1 MRLFLS
7 FCLLLLITGC
17 ASVREIVPGP
27 VGGILYPPMPTRVA
41 RVALEQ
47 NVSSIDITVNG
58 PGVMFDSIAGK
69 RIKKFLTLPKMRVTA
84 NAYGTLLING
94 RQMNT
99 TRILIYPDVPVTLY
113 IGDICYRGKVEIIG
127 KQNGKLTVV
136 NVLPLEDYLLGVI
149 PKETFPSW
157 PDAALQAQAIAARTF
172 AMHHIIHSSNKD
184 FTLVSPM
191 HQLYGGAS
199 AEDPRTSKAVRDTE
213 NQVLMYNGDVLCTF
227 FHTCCGGK
235 TEDAANVFPNIGP
248 YPPRVTSKYSAGTP
262 HHAWTYSVSGVNVYE
277 KLKRAGYDIGGP
289 LNEVRVTQRFPS
301 GRVAT
306 MQFLSARGSKT
317 ISGEECRKILGYNK
331 VRSTLFNIRYN
342 RNVLYFWGRGWGHGV
357 GLCQW
362 SSKGMADDGY
372 SCKKILYHF
381 YPGAKIHRY

>member
-1 MRLFLS
+1 MRYIFFLFV
-7 FCLLLLITGC
+7 LLLITGC
-17 ASVREIVPGP
+17 ASVREIVPGN
-27 VGGILYPPMPTRVA
+27 VGGILYPPLPTRVA

-47 NVSSIDITVNG
+47 NTSSIDITVNG
-58 PGVMFDSIAGK
+58 PGVIFDSIAGK
-69 RIKKFLTLPKMRVTA
+69 RINKFLTLPKAKITA
-84 NAYGTLLING
+84 NASGTIVLNG
-94 RQMNT
+94 KSMNT
-99 TRILIYPDVPVTLY
+99 TRILIYPDVPVTLFA
-113 IGDICYRGKVEIIG
+113 GDTCYRGKIEIIG
-127 KQNGKLTVV
+127 TSNGKFTVV

-157 PDAALQAQAIAARTF
+157 PAQALQAQAIAARSF
-172 AMHHIIHSSNKD
+172 ALYHIVHSKNKD

-199 AEDPRTSKAVRDTE
+199 AEDPRTTQAARDTE
-213 NQVLMYNGDVLCTF
+213 GQVLMYNGDILCTF

-235 TEDAANVFPNIGP
+235 TEDAANIFPHIGA

-277 KLKRAGYDIGGP
+277 KLRRAGYDIGGA
-289 LNEVRVTQRFPS
+289 LKEVKIIERFPS
-301 GRVAT
+301 GRAAAI
-306 MQFLSARGSKT
+306 QFSSARGNTT
-317 ISGEECRKILGYNK
+317 ITGEECRKILGYNT
-331 VRSTLFNIRYN
+331 VRSTLFNIRYSKN
-342 RNVLYFWGRGWGHGV
+342 ILYFWGRGWGHGI

-381 YPGAKIHRY
+381 YPGATIHRY